1 MKKRTLR
8 SIIGMAVVLAVV
20 LVAIVLFGTLDT
32 AAAEGPKTPT
42 YNASSSE
49 IYAQGTHL
57 YIVDG
62 TNGGTAVYYLN
73 GSSKVY
79 LNPNG
84 AAGDDL
90 SDFTI
95 RGGGYGYVLAGDVNI
110 TMTGGKITQITCT
123 GGGSTVADPSLGN
136 VQGNAYV
143 TVTGG
148 TITRRLTVSWYN
160 PFVGNVNFKITGG
173 TIGNVYGY
181 VERSNS
187 GYPDCRVHGTS
198 TVSITGSAT
207 ITGEVG
213 LGDGYH
219 PVSGTKTL
227 VTTVPVKLEPSNTL
241 ATPEDNMENFL
252 YKNGNT
258 WKVKGSVTIPEGAT
272 LTVNTGET
280 LSVPFRATLNNNGTI
295 INNGTADIKGTVNN
309 SGSAFCIN
317 HNYTY
322 ECDQTCNLCGF
333 TRLGV
338 SHAAGDVFVHTDN
351 YLAANCVYCGIEI
364 GNYWVYVSDM
374 TYTGEGR
381 FATRAPNGEYR
392 IHTDSTTYYYSD
404 GTPVGGNPVNVGSY
418 YVEVISGNAVL
429 RKDFRILPCDL
440 EVKSAPTVYHIY
452 GENTGEKEIHATIV
466 LKGTDTVV
474 NGTWTREWRGN
485 YLMAKFTPTDEH
497 AGNVN
502 DLEHQKITYNM
513 TPATPT
519 VTITTPSPAIM
530 PGMKIRMNVTVENP
544 HATFNVLTP
553 PDYTVTY
560 KVGANGTPVT
570 VDGIEFTLPMDAA
583 TLGDTVYV
591 TVKSLAHFG
600 YYTEGTSNTVEL
612 FVGQVD
618 YSEDINRID
627 NAISALNNA
636 NVKNAEDLAAA
647 IVELNAAIDAA
658 EQAAADGDTA
668 LKNEL
673 VAKINEADA
682 ALEAKLG
689 QVEENLNNAITALNA
704 ADKKNADDLAQ
715 AIIDLNEAID
725 VAEAAAEAA
734 DTALKN
740 ELVAKIDAADKAL
753 QQNIDQV
760 QTNLN
765 NAVEALDKADKE
777 NAAALAQ
784 AIVDLTD
791 AINVAQ
797 AAAEAFAKAGD
808 DALNEA
814 LTKKIDDA
822 DAILQS
828 NIDKLAEHLDVQVER
843 LDRADA
849 ENAAA
854 LKKAIEELTATIKAA
869 QAIAQA
875 TARLGD
881 KELKAELTDKID
893 AADKALVEAI
903 EALQLSLD
911 ETNATVDGVIADLD
925 KAVEELE
932 KAIDEGET
940 KLESKITNFNDAL
953 KAAQAGLVAADA
965 GVKAELTGKID
976 NAKKLLSEAID
987 ALQKKLDETKA
998 ALDATDVALAKADAD
1013 NKAAA
1018 EAADAALAAAD
1029 AVLEA
1034 KDKKLTATS
1043 VVAVVLG
1050 SIALLG
1056 NGGLLTWILI
1066 DKKKLFKK

>member
-8 SIIGMAVVLAVV
+8 SIICIAVVIAVVLGV
-20 LVAIVLFGTLDT
+20 LIFAGTLKVS
-32 AAAEGPKTPT
+32 AEGARTPSVET
-42 YNASSSE
+42 SFTQIFGN
-49 IYAQGTHL
+49 GTPL
-57 YIVDG
+57 YIVSG
-62 TNGGTAVYYLN
+62 TEGETAIYYMS

-84 AAGDDL
+84 AKGDDM
-90 SDFTI
+90 SAYSI
-95 RGGGYGYVLAGDVNI
+95 YGGADGYHLDGDTNI
-110 TMTGGKITQITCT
+110 TMSGGKVKNIFGAGAGATVQDQTLGKLNGNVFITITGGSVTRGVFASNSAEVT
-123 GGGSTVADPSLGN
+123 GN
-136 VQGNAYV
+136 V
-143 TVTGG
+143 
-148 TITRRLTVSWYN
+148 TI
-160 PFVGNVNFKITGG
+160 KITGG
-173 TIGNVYGY
+173 TVGDVYGTLL
-181 VERSNS
+181 VSNY
-187 GYPDCRVHGTS
+187 GTGWRRVGGFAN
-198 TVSITGSAT
+198 IT
-207 ITGEVG
+207 ITGETKVTG
-213 LGDGYH
+213 TVSAGDGNY
-219 PVSGTKTL
+219 PVDGAKTL
-227 VTTVPVKLEPSNTL
+227 VSTVPVTLKDSSTL
-241 ATPEDNMENFL
+241 ASTESNYNNFL
-252 YKNGNT
+252 YKNGST

-272 LTVNTGET
+272 LTVNAGET
-280 LSVPFRATLNNNGTI
+280 LSVPSGATLNNNGTI
-295 INNGTADIKGTVNN
+295 VNNGSANIKGTVNN
-309 SGSAFCIN
+309 SGSASCTN

-333 TRLGV
+333 IRLGV
-338 SHAAGDVFVHTDN
+338 NHAAGNVFVHTEN

-381 FATRAPNGEYR
+381 FATGAPNGEYR
-392 IHTDSTTYYYSD
+392 INTDSTTYYYSD

-452 GENTGEKEIHATIV
+452 GEDADEKEIHATIV

-502 DLEHQKITYNM
+502 ELEHQKITYNM

-591 TVKSLAHFG
+591 TVKSLAHLG

-689 QVEENLNNAITALNA
+689 RVEENLNNAITVLNA
-704 ADKKNADDLAQ
+704 ADKKNADELAQ
-715 AIIDLNEAID
+715 AIIDLNLAIEA
-725 VAEAAAEAA
+725 AQAAAEAYA
-734 DTALKN
+734 KAGDDALEAALTK
-740 ELVAKIDAADKAL
+740 KIDDADAVL
-753 QQNIDQV
+753 QKNIEEV

-765 NAVEALDKADKE
+765 NAVAALDKADKE

-784 AIVDLTD
+784 AIVDLNL
-791 AINVAQ
+791 AIETAQ
-797 AAAEAFAKAGD
+797 AAAEAYAKAGD
-808 DALNEA
+808 DALNTA

-822 DAILQS
+822 DAILQE

-843 LDRADA
+843 LDKVDA

-869 QAIAQA
+869 RAIAQA
-875 TARLGD
+875 SAELGD

-893 AADKALVEAI
+893 VADKALADAI
-903 EALQLSLD
+903 ESVQENLDDAKVALELAI
-911 ETNATVDGVIADLD
+911 TNGD
-925 KAVEELE
+925 
-932 KAIDEGET
+932 T
-940 KLESKITNFNDAL
+940 KLDGKITKLNDAL
-953 KAAQAGLVAADA
+953 NTAKSVLEAADL
-965 GVKAELTGKID
+965 EMNGKID
-976 NAKKLLSEAID
+976 EAKSVLETAI
-987 ALQKKLDETKA
+987 AAVQKSLDETKA
-998 ALDATDVALAKADAD
+998 ALEAADKANREALNKADAD
-1013 NKAAA
+1013 NKAAL
-1018 EAADAALAAAD
+1018 EAADKANREALDNADKALAQ
-1029 AVLEA
+1029 
-1034 KDKKLTATS
+1034 KDKKLNTMS
-1043 VVAVVLG
+1043 VVAIVLG
-1050 SIALLG
+1050 SIGLLG
-1056 NGGLLTWILI
+1056 NGGLLTWIIL
-1066 DKKKLFKK
+1066 DKKKLIKK

>member
-8 SIIGMAVVLAVV
+8 SIIGIAVVLAVV
-20 LVAIVLFGTLDT
+20 LGVLIFAGTLKVS
-32 AAAEGPKTPT
+32 AEGARTPSVET
-42 YNASSSE
+42 SFTQIFGN
-49 IYAQGTHL
+49 GTPL
-57 YIVDG
+57 YIVSG
-62 TNGGTAVYYLN
+62 SEGETAIYYMS

-84 AAGDDL
+84 AKGDDM
-90 SDFTI
+90 SAYSI
-95 RGGGYGYVLAGDVNI
+95 YGGADGYYLDGDTNI
-110 TMTGGKITQITCT
+110 TMSGGKVKNLFGAGAGATVQDQTLGKLNGNVFITITGGSVTRGVFASNSAEVT
-123 GGGSTVADPSLGN
+123 GN
-136 VQGNAYV
+136 V
-143 TVTGG
+143 
-148 TITRRLTVSWYN
+148 TI
-160 PFVGNVNFKITGG
+160 KITGG
-173 TIGNVYGY
+173 TVG
-181 VERSNS
+181 
-187 GYPDCRVHGTS
+187 DVHGTLLS
-198 TVSITGSAT
+198 SNYGTGWRRVGGFSNIT
-207 ITGEVG
+207 ITGDTKVTG
-213 LGDGYH
+213 TVSVGDGNY
-219 PVSGTKTL
+219 PVDGAKTL
-227 VTTVPVKLEPSNTL
+227 VSTVPVTLEESTTL
-241 ATPEDNMENFL
+241 ASTESNYNNFL

-272 LTVNTGET
+272 LTINMGET
-280 LSVPFRATLNNNGTI
+280 LSVPSRATLNNNGTI

-309 SGSAFCIN
+309 SGSASCIN

-338 SHAAGDVFVHTDN
+338 SNAAGDVFVHTDN

-452 GENTGEKEIHATIV
+452 GEDTGEKEIHATIV

-893 AADKALVEAI
+893 AADKALAEVI

-940 KLESKITNFNDAL
+940 KLESKIANLNAAL

-1018 EAADAALAAAD
+1018 EAADAVLAAAD